1 MLDPLGPAAVVDRE
15 QMPARER
22 EQLGHAVGTQAP
34 RNQPATMELGV
45 GVGGHVDRT
54 LTRAF
59 TTLLRSVL

>member
-1 MLDPLGPAAVVDRE
+1 MT
-15 QMPARER
+15 ARER